1 MAFLYVFPSG
11 VSAVVLFFF
20 FWGCRAS
27 IYVEKQVFRHLFS
40 TVRSRFSVFWYR
52 LLASSADIGKSLSAE
67 WFFIRL
73 KAIPGNAAW
82 KQKMSFLHGFLLT
95 FGFSWQ
101 EFPFLGLWCKR
112 GGCCLFAGIFISF
125 PDILSARKC
134 WLVRLS
140 VMPDFSFFWPDS
152 GCMPW
157 KWYKKQNKC
166 NIGEREILFL
176 FVILRQEQSNN

>member
-1 MAFLYVFPSG
+1 MPL
-11 VSAVVLFFF
+11 
-20 FWGCRAS
+20 
-27 IYVEKQVFRHLFS
+27 
-40 TVRSRFSVFWYR
+40 
-52 LLASSADIGKSLSAE
+52 
-67 WFFIRL
+67 
-73 KAIPGNAAW
+73 
-82 KQKMSFLHGFLLT
+82 LHGFLLT

-152 GCMPW
+152 GCMPVSYTHLDV
-157 KWYKKQNKC
+157 YKRQVPSC
-166 NIGEREILFL
+166 GIEIAEIHRFAVNGDFPRLVSVESVRRSYVGRDCPVRIHRAPKMCIRDSL
-176 FVILRQEQSNN
+176 KSVTARVGLG